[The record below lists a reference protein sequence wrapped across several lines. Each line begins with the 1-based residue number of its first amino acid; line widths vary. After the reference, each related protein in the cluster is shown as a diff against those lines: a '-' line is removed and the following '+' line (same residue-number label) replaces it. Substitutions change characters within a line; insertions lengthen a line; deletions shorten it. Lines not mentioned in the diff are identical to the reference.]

1 MSTFR
6 DNSVVEGETYSYVIS
21 AYYQGQYTGESK
33 LSNTVVY
40 TPLPIQELPYR
51 EDFEEIG
58 HGWKIKNNVEG
69 FQWGDAAGLA
79 MNTTNLTKFLGANSV
94 AAGNGTICSDFA
106 ITPRLNLRNKAKV
119 YIHFDYT
126 LKRWQQLDH
135 LKVFCRRSTYESWI
149 PVIDLPV
156 SPIGGQYRWKKY
168 NLEIP
173 ADAYNGEAQIGFQ
186 YDDGNDL
193 GFGAAI
199 DNVVVDELATSGIED
214 NISNITVSVFP
225 NPASENATI
234 DITGANGSRLT
245 MKLIGSDGKTIWS
258 EVRSGLYNGQEA
270 VNLTGLAKG
279 IYYVV
284 IESDAE
290 VIVRSLVKK

>member
-1 MSTFR
+1 
-6 DNSVVEGETYSYVIS
+6 
-21 AYYQGQYTGESK
+21 
-33 LSNTVVY
+33 
-40 TPLPIQELPYR
+40 
-51 EDFEEIG
+51 
-58 HGWKIKNNVEG
+58 
-69 FQWGDAAGLA
+69 
-79 MNTTNLTKFLGANSV
+79 
-94 AAGNGTICSDFA
+94 
-106 ITPRLNLRNKAKV
+106 
-119 YIHFDYT
+119 
-126 LKRWQQLDH
+126 
-135 LKVFCRRSTYESWI
+135 
-149 PVIDLPV
+149 V